1 MRNKFDMQLERLS
14 EQLIFMGTCEKA
26 IANANKGSREME
38 NLELVEKLVN
48 ERR

>member
-14 EQLIFMGTCEKA
+14 EQLILWEAFVRSNCKCDKGSEKRRFGTCKA
-26 IANANKGSREME
+26 RH
-38 NLELVEKLVN
+38 